1 MISRQPAGNGRG
13 MTDYDENAADR
24 QRPLLGDADDDPPGV
39 VEEPDEDLQDGQ
51 DPDQNEP

>member
-1 MISRQPAGNGRG
+1 
-13 MTDYDENAADR
+13 MTDYDETAADR

-39 VEEPDEDLQDGQ
+39 VEEPGEDFEDEQ